1 MKTLSL
7 LCASLALCAPL
18 SAMADIRWPNLGGK
32 EYCSLRRMGVSHQS
46 ALRAA
51 IIEGSD
57 SSYHSPDLVLEDGT
71 VVDSGSTKMASYIL
85 NMCPSLFP
93 N

>member
-1 MKTLSL
+1 
-7 LCASLALCAPL
+7 
-18 SAMADIRWPNLGGK
+18 MADIRWPNLAGK

-46 ALRAA
+46 SLRAA

-57 SSYHSPDLVLEDGT
+57 HDYQSPNLVLEDGT
-71 VVDSGSTKMASYIL
+71 VVSAGSTKMANYIL
-85 NMCPSLFP
+85 TVCPSLFP